1 MALRLTSVARLHRS
15 AKVDRLFE
23 DAASEGRLH
32 ALGETEPDDRQ
43 PVRRPHPLD
52 IGEAEREVELLS
64 TAESG
69 MR

>member
-1 MALRLTSVARLHRS
+1 MALMLTSVARRHRS

-52 IGEAEREVELLS
+52 SEW
-64 TAESG
+64 
-69 MR
+69 